1 MYFPETS
8 VSEDTSFRV
17 IIDPQ
22 KVCSFFNQI
31 DIRKS
36 TGPDGI
42 SAALLKSCA
51 EELTIAWCPVFQRSV
66 DCHTVPDIWKK
77 SVIVP
82 LPKISCPVENND
94 YRQIALTSCVMKCF
108 ERYMVSL
115 LKTEVKPVLDPLQF
129 AYRQGRGTVDAI
141 NNITYAIVKHLENP
155 KAYARLLFVD
165 FSSAFDTVKPHCLI
179 KKLRQLGV
187 NPLLL
192 KWYYSFLTD
201 RRQQVKVNHSISEVR
216 RTSTGVPQG
225 CVSSPIL
232 FTLYTNDCTSHDPS
246 NLIIKYSDD
255 TALLSLLYNDTN
267 PSVYYS
273 EAERFAKWCDLNHL
287 IINIKKTEEM
297 VFDPKLVGN
306 HSPVFIHEEPIKQ
319 VCSYKYLGVYM
330 DNLLTWGPHVDSI
343 CSRVQQRLHFLRR
356 QSLRGSAE
364 SNVSF
369 LPGCNWKCTALWL
382 YCVVWKP

>member
-1 MYFPETS
+1 
-8 VSEDTSFRV
+8 
-17 IIDPQ
+17 
-22 KVCSFFNQI
+22 
-31 DIRKS
+31 
-36 TGPDGI
+36 
-42 SAALLKSCA
+42 
-51 EELTIAWCPVFQRSV
+51 
-66 DCHTVPDIWKK
+66 
-77 SVIVP
+77 
-82 LPKISCPVENND
+82 
-94 YRQIALTSCVMKCF
+94 
-108 ERYMVSL
+108 MVSL
-115 LKTEVKPVLDPLQF
+115 LKTEVKSVLDPLQF

-273 EAERFAKWCDLNHL
+273 EVERFAKWCDLNHL
-287 IINIKKTEEM
+287 IINIKKIEEM

-356 QSLRGSAE
+356 LRVYGVQQKVMYLFYQAVIGSVLHYGYTVWFGNITVQSKAKLARLVKTAMGIIGKREYQTLE
-364 SNVSF
+364 SS
-369 LPGCNWKCTALWL
+369 
-382 YCVVWKP
+382 YEH